1 MTMRVL
7 LATDGSDDAQA
18 AAGCLAAF
26 PLPDDTTVHVVTVA
40 TLAPSSLDIPTV
52 RDVAASLR
60 QEAHAV
66 ANAAAAVLAK
76 RFRTVEALVLEGD
89 PREELVR
96 AAEEWPADL
105 LVVGA
110 RGLSG
115 VTGWLLGSV
124 SLTMARHAPCPV
136 LIVKRNGRGLRRIL
150 VAIDGSESARAAA
163 AFVAR
168 LPLDPGVGVQLVG
181 VVERPRYPSAAPA
194 SAAPALRGAIQQLVM
209 ERTAA
214 LGDAL
219 ARAASAFGR
228 RADQVERR
236 ITVGYPSDEIVR
248 TAHGAD
254 ADLVVVGARGLGAV
268 KRLLLGSV
276 SEGVLRNA
284 DRCVLVVRDGTPAY

>member
-18 AAGCLAAF
+18 AAACLAGF
-26 PLPDDTTVHVVTVA
+26 PLPEDTTVHVVTVA
-40 TLAPSSLDIPTV
+40 ALTPSSLDISTV
-52 RDVAASLR
+52 RDFTASLR
-60 QEAHAV
+60 HEAHAV

-89 PREELVR
+89 PREQLVR

-105 LVVGA
+105 IVVGA

-115 VTGWLLGSV
+115 VTGWLVGSV
-124 SLTMARHAPCPV
+124 SLAMARHAPCPV
-136 LIVKRNGRGLRRIL
+136 LVVKRNGRGLRQIL
-150 VAIDGSESARAAA
+150 VAIDGSESSLAAA

-168 LPLDPGVGVQLVG
+168 LPLGPGVGVQLLG

-194 SAAPALRGAIQQLVM
+194 SVGPVLRGAIQQLVT

-214 LGDAL
+214 LSDAL
-219 ARAASAFGR
+219 GRAASTFGD
-228 RADQVERR
+228 RATDVERR
-236 ITVGYPSDEIVR
+236 ITVGYPPDEIVR
-248 TAHGAD
+248 TAHRGE
-254 ADLVVVGARGLGAV
+254 ADLIVVGARGLGAV

-284 DRCVLVVRDGTPAY
+284 ERCVLVVRDTAAD